1 MAEHLFESMT
11 MVYDSWGANLIRL
24 PINPKYWKNGS
35 VWDEKNLTKEQ
46 YQKYIDDMVNR
57 ETIENTVLENLMINI
72 RIAPPNRDITN
83 ENAMEIL
90 TDGGITTADL
100 KECKN
105 MEDAVDE

>member
-1 MAEHLFESMT
+1 MEIFNNINKNIEYLENLFEDCGD
-11 MVYDSWGANLIRL
+11 VVKRKI
-24 PINPKYWKNGS
+24 PIGHN
-35 VWDEKNLTKEQ
+35 KESSI
-46 YQKYIDDMVNR
+46 YVIYIDDMVNR

-100 KECKN
+100 KE
-105 MEDAVDE
+105 